1 MNAGL
6 QQFFHPRRSTRAIT
20 CAFAAVLLAH
30 HPAANAQAAGA
41 TAAAPPLI
49 VFTEYQAAA
58 SPSLLSAGGAAT
70 LKAIRSDP
78 AASEIQIGRSAPAAV
93 LRARALSFALP
104 RAARVAKPAA
114 DATIIFANVSV
125 EHNEDGLVSLY
136 ARDEQADSELSLV
149 IDGADVLG
157 SIWQGRDLY
166 RMSPLGGG
174 MTAVYRYDASRLRE
188 HSRSW
193 DAEELRNR
201 SHDPAE
207 SHRRSRASE
216 ALTDNGEVIDIMV
229 AYTPKARREAGN
241 IDALIQLAIDNT
253 NRIWGNTDIRSR
265 LRLVHKYETSYAE
278 GTDMGVILRHFTYI
292 GDDRMEEV
300 HELRDRYRADLVSL
314 IIGDNPG
321 SCGRAWIAST
331 ARRGFSVVPQDCEAG
346 NYSFAHEVGHNMG
359 AEHDP
364 DHSGL
369 VSAFPFGHGL
379 CNTDSNWRTVMSYS
393 SNPRGSCRRRVPYF
407 SSPIVTYDATPTG
420 DVRVR
425 DNRRVL
431 NLTAY
436 WVANFR
442 QSGAAFHTIP
452 FVPPASNAQQKGF
465 VRIINRSDRAGAV
478 QIEAFDD
485 EGQHSGPV
493 ELSLNAKQTRQLNSE
508 DLEQGNPWKGLSGG
522 IGEGKGNWRLKLTTG
537 LEIEALAYVRSRGGL
552 VTGMHETAAETA
564 EGSMHYRVPFF
575 NPGRNRRQVSTLRL
589 INPGEDIANVGITGL
604 DDDGN
609 APPEGE
615 VSLLLKGGTART
627 LTAQQLEKGHSGIEG
642 RFGAGSG
649 KWQLSISADRP
660 ILVMNLL
667 HGRLTGNIVNV
678 SPGGVDPD
686 FSVPELPPGPAGPPD
701 MVALSCWVTV
711 SNPSPGQSFQA
722 NVLIRNLGFG
732 VLPRAT
738 VQWYR
743 SSDATIST
751 GDTGIGSTV
760 VAGGPRFDSER
771 EQIGLTA
778 PSSPGTWYFGAC
790 VDPVPGESDTSN
802 NCSAAAKVMVQ

>member
-20 CAFAAVLLAH
+20 CAFATVLLAH
-30 HPAANAQAAGA
+30 HPAASAQAV
-41 TAAAPPLI
+41 PPLI

-58 SPSLLSAGGAAT
+58 SPYLLSAGGAAT
-70 LKAIRSDP
+70 LEAIRSDP

-93 LRARALSFALP
+93 LRARALSFALTP
-104 RAARVAKPAA
+104 AARAAKPAA
-114 DATIIFANVSV
+114 DATIVFANVSV

-157 SIWQGRDLY
+157 SIRQGRDLY

-174 MTAVYRYDASRLRE
+174 MTVVYRYDASRLRE

-193 DAEELRNR
+193 DAEELRNP
-201 SHDPAE
+201 SHNPAE
-207 SHRRSRASE
+207 SPRGSRALE
-216 ALTDNGEVIDIMV
+216 ALTDDGEVIDIMV
-229 AYTPKARREAGN
+229 VYTPKARREAGN

-265 LRLVHKYETSYAE
+265 LRLVHKYETNYAE
-278 GTDMGVILRHFTYI
+278 GTDMGVILRHLTDI

-314 IIGDNPG
+314 IIGDNPN
-321 SCGRAWIAST
+321 SCGRAWIASKAT
-331 ARRGFSVVPQDCEAG
+331 RGFSVVPQDCEAG

-364 DHSGL
+364 DHSGPD
-369 VSAFPFGHGL
+369 SAFPFGHGL

-393 SNPRGSCRRRVPYF
+393 SNPSGNCRRRVTYF

-420 DVRVR
+420 DVQVR

-442 QSGAAFHTIP
+442 QSGAGRTYFHTIP
-452 FVPPASNAQQKGF
+452 FVPPVSKAQQKGF

-485 EGQHSGPV
+485 EGRHSGPV
-493 ELSLNAKQTRQLNSE
+493 ELSLNAKQTRQLNSV
-508 DLEQGNPWKGLSGG
+508 DLEQGNPSKGLSGG
-522 IGEGKGNWRLKLTTG
+522 IGEGQGNWRLKLTTG

-575 NPGRNRRQVSTLRL
+575 NPGRNTGQVSTLRL
-589 INPGEDIANVGITGL
+589 INPGEGIANVGITGL
-604 DDDGN
+604 DDNGN

-615 VSLLLKGGTART
+615 VSLLLEGGTART
-627 LTAQQLEKGHSGIEG
+627 LTARQLEKGHPGIEG

-667 HGRLTGNIVNV
+667 HGRLRGNLVNI
-678 SPGGVDPD
+678 SPGGVDPE
-686 FSVPELPPGPAGPPD
+686 FAVPEFPAGPPD
-701 MVALSCWVTV
+701 MVALLCRV
-711 SNPSPGQSFQA
+711 NERNLSPGQPFQA
-722 NVLIRNLGFG
+722 KVLIRNLGFG

-760 VAGGPRFDSER
+760 VAGASRFGAEEER
-771 EQIGLTA
+771 IDVIA
-778 PSSPGTWYFGAC
+778 PSNSGTWYFGAC

-802 NCSAAAKVMVQ
+802 NCSAAAQVMVR